1 MNEFGQKG
9 KIPLSERLAVSPEEA
24 SALTGIGLTSI
35 REAISS
41 SALKAKKHGS
51 LPDNLRE
58 WLKTLPDARK
68 QKQIEESPA

>member
-1 MNEFGQKG
+1 MPRCSDGRRT
-9 KIPLSERLAVSPEEA
+9 I
-24 SALTGIGLTSI
+24 I
-35 REAISS
+35 
-41 SALKAKKHGS
+41 